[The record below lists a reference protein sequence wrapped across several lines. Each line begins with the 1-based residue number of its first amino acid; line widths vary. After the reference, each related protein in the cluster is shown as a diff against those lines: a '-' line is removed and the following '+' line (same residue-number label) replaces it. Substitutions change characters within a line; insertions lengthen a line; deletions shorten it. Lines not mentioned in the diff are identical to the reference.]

1 MEIERI
7 PAGVPEGYEEN
18 LAARGYNKTEIK
30 RMVKKARQNGEDARR
45 KAEKEKHVEDML
57 QPFTEQEIQ
66 DSATLSIDH
75 IQGILMVSNTLQDVL
90 DAHTRAIPTGR
101 ILTRSGKIN
110 TMLDY
115 ILAHIH
121 LLHGVKLSK
130 KPLQDLRAIHT
141 EDDADACGIS
151 HKNTCLIWTCLLSI
165 KKSGARIPLGNEKQ
179 IAALA
184 ETMSRD
190 AHAQDKEARA
200 AEGSTPNFKKAPR
213 RIRKEARNAFFP
225 DSPDINKHQSLGQ
238 HYRKVEESKSL
249 GVVDHGTEDEEEG
262 SRTADHG
269 TSMSDEDKETE
280 RLRLENMRLIENL
293 LAQK

>member
-7 PAGVPEGYEEN
+7 PAGVPEGYEET
-18 LAARGYNKTEIK
+18 LAAKGYNKIEIK

-45 KAEKEKHVEDML
+45 KAEKEQRIDDML
-57 QPFTEQEIQ
+57 QPFTEQEKR
-66 DSATLSIDH
+66 DSAMLSIDH
-75 IQGILMVSNTLQDVL
+75 IQGILLVSATLQDVL
-90 DAHTRAIPTGR
+90 DAHTRAVPTGR

-141 EDDADACGIS
+141 DDDADACGIS
-151 HKNTCLIWTCLLSI
+151 HKNICLIWTCLLSI
-165 KKSGARIPLGNEKQ
+165 KKSGARAPIGNEKQ

-190 AHAQDKEARA
+190 AHAQEKEAQNA
-200 AEGSTPNFKKAPR
+200 AGLKPNLKKAPK
-213 RIRKEARNAFFP
+213 RIRKEARSAFFADNP
-225 DSPDINKHQSLGQ
+225 TVNKNQSLGQ
-238 HYRKVEESKSL
+238 HYRKVEENKSL
-249 GVVDHGTEDEEEG
+249 GVVYNGAEDEDNEA
-262 SRTADHG
+262 RTADHG
-269 TSMSDEDKETE
+269 AEMSDEDREAEK
-280 RLRLENMRLIENL
+280 LRLENKRLIEKI

>member
-7 PAGVPEGYEEN
+7 PTGVPEGYEET
-18 LAARGYNKTEIK
+18 LAAKGYNKTEIK

-45 KAEKEKHVEDML
+45 KAEKEQRIVDVL
-57 QPFTEQEIQ
+57 QPFTEQEKR
-66 DSATLSIDH
+66 DSAMLSIDH
-75 IQGILMVSNTLQDVL
+75 TQGILLVSATLQDVL
-90 DAHTRAIPTGR
+90 DAHIRAIPTGR
-101 ILTRSGKIN
+101 IPTRSGKIN

-141 EDDADACGIS
+141 EDDANACGIS
-151 HKNTCLIWTCLLSI
+151 HKNICLIWTCLLSI
-165 KKSGARIPLGNEKQ
+165 KKSGARIPIGNENQ

-190 AHAQDKEARA
+190 AHAQEKEARA
-200 AEGSTPNFKKAPR
+200 AANITPTLKKAPK
-213 RIRKEARNAFFP
+213 RIRKEARSAFFADNP
-225 DSPDINKHQSLGQ
+225 NINKHQSLGL
-238 HYRKVEESKSL
+238 HYREVEENRFS
-249 GVVDHGTEDEEEG
+249 GAVDHAAKDDDSG

-269 TSMSDEDKETE
+269 AEMSEEDRETE
-280 RLRLENMRLIENL
+280 KLRLENKRLIEKL